1 MNRISMFGLLIAALF
16 ISGCATNDNYYLA
29 VQAAQVAQANAEAA
43 KWNAVSAGMAKAS
56 PEGASMA
63 AMAIA
68 LGGKGSDAQHVQI
81 AAPRDGWDYLIQ
93 GVAAF
98 GTLTNAVGSIV
109 TPIKLAQEARKGN
122 EAMYSANVA
131 IEQAR
136 GASASAISGQTV
148 SALSALGISAANAPR
163 GAITTT
169 TTNMA
174 STTTNTLSGT
184 GVLGNGLYAPV
195 TTTTTSSYNPITN
208 TNPTAR
214 VCSTSSTGVLTCQ
227 GG

>member
-1 MNRISMFGLLIAALF
+1 MKRISMFGLLIAALF
-16 ISGCATNDNYYLA
+16 IGGCATNDNYYLA

-56 PEGASMA
+56 PEGAGMA

-68 LGGKGSDAQHVQI
+68 LGGKGSDAQRVQI
-81 AAPRDGWDYLIQ
+81 APPRDGWDYFVQ

-109 TPIKLAQEARKGN
+109 TPIRLAQESRKTN
-122 EAMYSANVA
+122 EAMYAANVA
-131 IEQAR
+131 IERAR
-136 GASASAISGQTV
+136 GASASAINGQTV
-148 SALSALGISAANAPR
+148 SALSATAIAAATAPR
-163 GAITTT
+163 GAVT
-169 TTNMA
+169 TTN
-174 STTTNTLSGT
+174 TTNTLSGT
-184 GVLGNGLYAPV
+184 GVLGNGTYSPV
-195 TTTTTSSYNPITN
+195 TTTTTTTNSYNPITN
-208 TNPTAR
+208 TNPTPR